1 MDNVMS
7 LFVSLLA
14 LIGILLVMQ
23 IITVEIMA
31 RKALKTNNT
40 GYFMI
45 FNLPYSYNRSAR
57 MGFVYFFVYLLF
69 FFLFSYLFYVGFT
82 VIETVDVCPA
92 RVVPVN

>member
-23 IITVEIMA
+23 IITVELMA
-31 RKALKTNNT
+31 RKALKTKNT

-45 FNLPYSYNRSAR
+45 FNLPYSYNR
-57 MGFVYFFVYLLF
+57 
-69 FFLFSYLFYVGFT
+69 
-82 VIETVDVCPA
+82 
-92 RVVPVN
+92 